1 MSGDDHVGE
10 GWLRMSRFGIE
21 EEFMVLDRHRLA
33 PVGLGEQMLR
43 TLRHGAHGERVTGE
57 FLAAQVEYATSIHR
71 QLRRA
76 GAELHGFRRELASVA
91 HDLDVVA
98 VGSGTPFDACD
109 SSAMVTD
116 KERYRRIAR
125 DFGDLVIDHQVNGLH
140 VHVEVEDREAGVR
153 ALNGVRLWLPC
164 LLALTGNAPFWRGHD
179 TGFASWRTMIMR
191 RLPTMGC
198 PPQFADADDYA
209 ARSRALVATGAA
221 TDLQSLA
228 WAARLSERFPTIEV
242 RVFDAQL
249 TATDSLLAAAL
260 TRSIVTTVLET
271 PPLAHLPQE
280 ILDGSL
286 WLAARNGMAA
296 DLADPFTGDPAT
308 AWSVAAALVDY
319 IGPALV
325 GHGDLEFVT
334 EALAL
339 IRARGTGAQRQVE
352 VFRRDGPIAL
362 RRWYADTLTEGA
374 GTTRSAAPASEA
386 LRRARIDARPRLERS
401 DEQSTVAG

>member
-1 MSGDDHVGE
+1 M
-10 GWLRMSRFGIE
+10 RRFGIE

-33 PVGLGEQMLR
+33 PVALGERMVH
-43 TLRHGAHGERVTGE
+43 TLRRGAYGERVTGE
-57 FLAAQVEYATSIHR
+57 FLAAQVEYSTAIHR
-71 QLRRA
+71 HVRQA
-76 GAELHGFRRELASVA
+76 SAELHGFRRELAAVA
-91 HDLDVVA
+91 QDLDVVA

-109 SSAMVTD
+109 SSTMVTE

-125 DFGDLVIDHQVNGLH
+125 NFGGLVVDHQVNGLH
-140 VHVEVEDREAGVR
+140 VHVEVDDREAGVR
-153 ALNGVRLWLPC
+153 ALNGLRHWLPC
-164 LLALTGNAPFWRGHD
+164 LLALTGNSPFWRGRD
-179 TGFASWRTMIMR
+179 TGFASWRTMIQR

-198 PPQFADADDYA
+198 PPQFADAADYS
-209 ARSRALVATGAA
+209 ARSRALVATGAI
-221 TDLQSLA
+221 TDLQSLG
-228 WAARLSERFPTIEV
+228 WTARLSERFPTIEV

-249 TATDSLLAAAL
+249 TVAESLLAGAL

-296 DLADPFTGDPAT
+296 ELADPFTGDPAP

-319 IGPALV
+319 VGPALV
-325 GHGDLEFVT
+325 GHGDLAFVT
-334 EALAL
+334 ESLAR

-362 RRWYADTLTEGA
+362 RRWYADTLTEGT
-374 GTTRSAAPASEA
+374 GTTRGAAPASEA
-386 LRRARIDARPRLERS
+386 LRRARIDTRPRLAPA

>member
-1 MSGDDHVGE
+1 
-10 GWLRMSRFGIE
+10 
-21 EEFMVLDRHRLA
+21 MVLDRHRLA
-33 PVGLGEQMLR
+33 PVALGERMLR
-43 TLRHGAHGERVTGE
+43 TLRDGAYGERVTGE

-71 QLRRA
+71 HLRRA
-76 GAELHGFRRELASVA
+76 AAELHGFRRELASIA
-91 HDLDVVA
+91 QDLDVVA

-109 SSAMVTD
+109 SSTMVTE

-125 DFGDLVIDHQVNGLH
+125 NFGGLVIDHQVNGLH

-179 TGFASWRTMIMR
+179 TGFASWRTLILR

-198 PPQFADADDYA
+198 PPQFADAEDYA
-209 ARSRALVATGAA
+209 ARSRALVATGAI
-221 TDLQSLA
+221 TDLQALG

-249 TATDSLLAAAL
+249 TAAESLLAAVL
-260 TRSIVTTVLET
+260 TRSIVATVLET
-271 PPLAHLPQE
+271 PPLTRLPQE

-308 AWSVAAALVDY
+308 AWSVADALVDY
-319 IGPALV
+319 IGSALV
-325 GHGDLEFVT
+325 GHDDLAFVT
-334 EALAL
+334 ESLAR

-362 RRWYADTLTEGA
+362 RRWYTDTLTEG
-374 GTTRSAAPASEA
+374 GGSTRSAAPGSETF
-386 LRRARIDARPRLERS
+386 RRARIDAPTRLAP